1 MPRRGLVGSKWVNEI
16 AITAVFGL
24 AALTGLAAQTDGA
37 DIRRFELRIEN
48 GRLSNNFQTIRVRQ
62 GDSVE
67 MDWSSDRHVVIH
79 LHGYDVEAA
88 VDPGK
93 TQKLQFRASVAGRF
107 PIEAHA
113 ERHRVLLYLEVH
125 PR

>member
-1 MPRRGLVGSKWVNEI
+1 MPNRGLAGSKWVNDVV
-16 AITAVFGL
+16 ITAVIGL
-24 AALTGLAAQTDGA
+24 AAPAGVTAQTAGTE
-37 DIRRFELRIEN
+37 IRRFELRIEN
-48 GRLSNNFQTIRVRQ
+48 GRLSDNLKTIRVRQ

-93 TQKLQFRASVAGRF
+93 TQRLQFRASVSGRF